1 LNGSIQSAGDSF
13 NVSFTT
19 KGKRI
24 RRRFGSMTQA
34 EGYLMDLRRA
44 SIAGKPLPETENN
57 LTTWQELKDQT
68 YTLVWK
74 GAKSE
79 NTSKL
84 NSDHVVR
91 YFGASTPVAHFTQGD
106 LDNWVV
112 SLKALGNSDATIN
125 RKLSCLSRMLRFA
138 LERGLV
144 TKRFIFPIKKETKGR
159 IRFVTPEEEAVI
171 LSKAS
176 DKLKPLFIFL
186 LYTGARVGEALKLTW
201 ADFNWT
207 NKVVTFWDTKS
218 GESRSIPMTTSLV
231 IVMNELMEVGGD
243 SPFGHIK
250 QFEVNRAWTSI
261 RDQMGLTDDK
271 EFVPHSLRHT
281 CASRLVQRG
290 VPIVVVKEWLG
301 HKTIQMTMR
310 YAHLAPTN
318 LLEAV
323 GALEA

>member
-1 LNGSIQSAGDSF
+1 MNGSIQSAGDSF

-19 KGKRI
+19 RGKRI
-24 RRRFGSMTQA
+24 RRRFGSMSQA
-34 EGYLMDLRRA
+34 EGYLLDLQRA
-44 SIAGKPLPETENN
+44 SIAGKPLPETESN
-57 LTTWQELKDQT
+57 LITWKELKDQT
-68 YTLVWK
+68 LALVWK

-79 NTSKL
+79 NTSRL
-84 NSDHVVR
+84 NTDHIVR
-91 YFGASTPVAHFTQGD
+91 YFGSCTPVAHFTQGD

-112 SLKALGNSDATIN
+112 SLKTLGNSDGTIN
-125 RKLSCLSRMLRFA
+125 RKMSCLSRMLRFA
-138 LERGLV
+138 LQRGYISQ
-144 TKRFIFPIKKETKGR
+144 RFHFPIKKESKGR

-171 LSKAS
+171 LEKSS
-176 DKLKPLFIFL
+176 DKLKPLFTFL

-218 GESRSIPMTTSLV
+218 GESRTIPMTLKV
-231 IVMNELMEVGGD
+231 LKVLWELQRNGLDG
-243 SPFGHIK
+243 PFSDIK
-250 QFEVNRAWTSI
+250 QFTINRTWTSI
-261 RDQMGLTDDK
+261 RDQMNLTYDK
-271 EFVPHSLRHT
+271 EFVPHALRHT
-281 CASRLVQRG
+281 CASRLIQRG

-323 GALEA
+323 GALED

>member
-1 LNGSIQSAGDSF
+1 MNGSIQPAGDSF

-44 SIAGKPLPETENN
+44 CIAGKPLPETEAN
-57 LTTWQELKDQT
+57 LTTWQELKDQAF
-68 YTLVWK
+68 TLLWK

-79 NTSKL
+79 NTNRL
-84 NSDHVVR
+84 NSDHIVR

-125 RKLSCLSRMLRFA
+125 RKLSCLSRLLRFA
-138 LERGLV
+138 LERGFV
-144 TKRFIFPIKKETKGR
+144 THRFNFPIKKETKGR
-159 IRFVTPEEEAVI
+159 IRFITDAEAVQI
-171 LSKAS
+171 MAKAGN
-176 DKLKPLFIFL
+176 KLHPLFMFL
-186 LYTGARVGEALKLTW
+186 LFTGARVSEALKLSW

-218 GESRSIPMTTSLV
+218 GESRTIPMTTSLV
-231 IVMNELMEVGGD
+231 SYMSQLMSRGGD
-243 SPFGHIK
+243 GPFSDIK
-250 QFEVNRAWTSI
+250 QFEVNRVWTSI
-261 RDQMGLTDDK
+261 RDQMGLTADK
-271 EFVPHSLRHT
+271 EFVPHALRHT

-318 LLEAV
+318 LMEAV
-323 GALEA
+323 GALEN